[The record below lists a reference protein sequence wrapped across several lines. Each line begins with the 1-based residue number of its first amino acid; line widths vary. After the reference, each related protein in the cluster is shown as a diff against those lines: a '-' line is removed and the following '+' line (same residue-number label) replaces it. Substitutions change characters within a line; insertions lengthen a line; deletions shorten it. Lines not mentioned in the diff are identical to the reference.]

1 MDLTSPA
8 PEQTRDASDRA
19 YFQSIDTNGR
29 QIFSQLG
36 EDLSILHLLDHRRNG
51 RYVDVGCH
59 HPFRYSNTALLHR
72 DFGWTGINIDA
83 DERAIEAFRTH
94 RPEDVNLH
102 LAVGETEGWVELAVF
117 TEGAVNSVIPEVV
130 SAIQHQWGTPTM
142 KPVQMRPL
150 ANILA
155 EHPGPVDFLSVDVEG
170 LDLQVLQS
178 MDWTVPPSVVAVEI
192 HGFNPG
198 NPDGNPIYAYMKSLG
213 YRLASYVI
221 VTAIFARD

>member
-1 MDLTSPA
+1 MAFPVQETT
-8 PEQTRDASDRA
+8 QDASDRA
-19 YFQSIDTNGR
+19 FFQAIDTNGR

-36 EDLSILHLLDHRRNG
+36 EDLSILHLLQHKRDG

-83 DERAIEAFRTH
+83 DARAIEAFDHH
-94 RPEDVNLH
+94 RPNDVNLH
-102 LAVGETEGWVELAVF
+102 LAVGATEGWVELAVF

-130 SAIQHQWGTPTM
+130 SAIQHQWGAPTM

-155 EHPGPVDFLSVDVEG
+155 DHPGPVDLLSVDVEG

-178 MDWTVPPSVVAVEI
+178 MDWSNAPTVVAVEI
-192 HGFNPG
+192 HGFDPGDPNSNPT
-198 NPDGNPIYAYMKSLG
+198 YAYMKNLG

-221 VTAIFARD
+221 VTAIFVRQ